1 MGLNVAYCG
10 YKSDYIVNLH
20 SGPIEVPSAVRSFP
34 AASIVSFTVS
44 LLAQCGPVN
53 NLQKFLAASTR
64 LQTLTFESTARFLPG
79 GGRLPSIKAL
89 ALPYWYDTS
98 ESANRIWDFSLLED
112 LEISWSGFRQFLKA
126 VSPEDLGKLKRF
138 RVDDT
143 SWEPQSSFLDKSKF
157 ETELFTEQ
165 LQTLL
170 KGRHDFQE
178 LDIRC
183 LLSLFDMSLIAKQ
196 GQSLRVL
203 AILDLAGFEM
213 EGMFPTM
220 SLSELR
226 MLQQSCTRIT
236 KLDIGINVIG
246 NEVRLYSPGF
256 LLAWSINGMLFDRLE
271 VS

>member
-1 MGLNVAYCG
+1 M
-10 YKSDYIVNLH
+10 D
-20 SGPIEVPSAVRSFP
+20 R
-34 AASIVSFTVS
+34 
-44 LLAQCGPVN
+44 LLPD
-53 NLQKFLAASTR
+53 
-64 LQTLTFESTARFLPG
+64 
-79 GGRLPSIKAL
+79 GGRLPPIKAL
-89 ALPYWYDTS
+89 TLPYWDDTS

-143 SWEPQSSFLDKSKF
+143 SWEPQSSLLDKSKF

-170 KGRHDFQE
+170 KGRPDFQE

-183 LLSLFDMSLIAKQ
+183 LLSLFDMSLIARQ

-203 AILDLAGFEM
+203 TILDLAGFEM

-220 SLSELR
+220 SLSDLR
-226 MLQQSCTRIT
+226 ILQQSCTRIT

-246 NEVRLYSPGF
+246 NEVRV
-256 LLAWSINGMLFDRLE
+256 LFSDHPSCL
-271 VS
+271 VN